1 MRRLAIPHANA
12 RVSPNGGAR
21 PPLVLLTGDESR
33 VRSWRFTPVVGGGG
47 LLLGTLATYHPSPRG
62 RRSCDRERTAERPR
76 FLPLQRNLTPQV
88 PRQIGSVELA
98 SHYRTGDRTVDVGGD
113 WFDAV
118 PVDDGLVLVMGD
130 VEGHD
135 SRAAALM
142 LKLRAVT
149 RVAACQEKNPAT
161 VLARASD
168 WLDRIDSDLFA
179 TALVVHIDLDTRVA
193 TAASAG
199 HLAPSLLRPTPAG
212 TVLSPMELETGPPL
226 GIGQEWDER
235 STLLP
240 ADAVLFL
247 YTDGLVETRADDI
260 DEGVRRLGE
269 LLEGLPL
276 DARTVLDNA
285 LELHPGED
293 QDDVAILVAHVP

>member
-1 MRRLAIPHANA
+1 
-12 RVSPNGGAR
+12 
-21 PPLVLLTGDESR
+21 
-33 VRSWRFTPVVGGGG
+33 
-47 LLLGTLATYHPSPRG
+47 
-62 RRSCDRERTAERPR
+62 
-76 FLPLQRNLTPQV
+76 V

-98 SHYRTGDRTVDVGGD
+98 SHYRTGDRTLDVGGD

-118 PVDDGLVLVMGD
+118 PVDHGLMLVIGD

-149 RVAACQEKNPAT
+149 RAAACEEKNPAT

-168 WLDRIDSDLFA
+168 WLDRIDSDLIA

-193 TAASAG
+193 TVASAG
-199 HLAPSLLRPTPAG
+199 HLAPALLRPTPAG
-212 TVLSPMELETGPPL
+212 TVLSPIELETGPPL

-293 QDDVAILVAHVP
+293 QDDVAAVVAHVP

>member
-1 MRRLAIPHANA
+1 
-12 RVSPNGGAR
+12 
-21 PPLVLLTGDESR
+21 
-33 VRSWRFTPVVGGGG
+33 
-47 LLLGTLATYHPSPRG
+47 
-62 RRSCDRERTAERPR
+62 
-76 FLPLQRNLTPQV
+76 V

-98 SHYRTGDRTVDVGGD
+98 SHYRSGDRTLDVGGD

-193 TAASAG
+193 TVASAG

-212 TVLSPMELETGPPL
+212 TVLSPIELEPGPPL

-293 QDDVAILVAHVP
+293 QDDVAVLVAHVP

>member
-1 MRRLAIPHANA
+1 M
-12 RVSPNGGAR
+12 V
-21 PPLVLLTGDESR
+21 
-33 VRSWRFTPVVGGGG
+33 
-47 LLLGTLATYHPSPRG
+47 
-62 RRSCDRERTAERPR
+62 
-76 FLPLQRNLTPQV
+76 PLQRSLPPTV
-88 PRQIGSVELA
+88 PPRIGSVELA

-142 LKLRAVT
+142 RELRAVT
-149 RVAACQEKNPAT
+149 RVLVCEEKNPAA

-168 WLDRIDSDLFA
+168 WLDRIDSDLLA
-179 TALVVHIDLDTRVA
+179 TALVVYIDLDTRVA

-199 HLAPSLLRPTPAG
+199 HLAPALLRPTAAG
-212 TVLSPMELETGPPL
+212 TLLSPMGLETGPPL

-240 ADAVLFL
+240 SDAVLFL
-247 YTDGLVETRADDI
+247 YTDGLVETRTDDI
-260 DEGVRRLGE
+260 DERVRRLGE
-269 LLEGLPL
+269 LLEGLPV

-285 LELHPGED
+285 LEIHPGGD
-293 QDDVAILVAHVP
+293 QDDDVAVLVAHVP